1 MTETDP
7 VEGAPTGAP
16 LHIRRVSP
24 ALAATVG
31 VAFLVLLG
39 LGTWQLDRL
48 AWKQDLLARIDVA
61 RTAPAQPLDVVLHRL
76 DQDLDIEFT
85 RVQVDCADYSGRIVY
100 LYSLHEGAPGWRPIT
115 ACRLTSGPNG
125 SILIDLGFQP
135 GEAGAAPSPQ
145 TLTLAPDTPIVGVLR
160 RPSPEPWFERLAPR
174 PPSADGR
181 QWLKRDIPGMA
192 AALGADNP
200 APLML
205 MLESPSGGP
214 GLVAS
219 PLPVGLSNRH
229 LVYAVTWYG
238 LALALAAVYIAKLLR
253 DRKA

>member
-1 MTETDP
+1 MTQTDP
-7 VEGAPTGAP
+7 FEGAPSGAP
-16 LHIRRVSP
+16 SHIRRFSL
-24 ALAATVG
+24 AMAATFAVS
-31 VAFLVLLG
+31 FLILLG
-39 LGTWQLDRL
+39 LGTWQVDRL
-48 AWKQDLLARIDVA
+48 AWKRDLLARIDGA

-76 DQDLDIEFT
+76 DQGLDIEFT
-85 RVQVDCADYSGRIVY
+85 RVQVECADFAGRIVF

-115 ACRLTSGPNG
+115 ACRLNSGPSG

-135 GEAGAAPSPQ
+135 GEAGAGPSPQ
-145 TLTLAPDTPIVGVLR
+145 ALALSPGTPIIGVLR
-160 RPSPEPWFERLAPR
+160 RPSADPWFERMAPR
-174 PPSADGR
+174 PPSTDGER
-181 QWLKRDIPGMA
+181 WLKRDIEGMG
-192 AALGADNP
+192 AALGAANP

-219 PLPVGLSNRH
+219 PLPAGLSNRH
-229 LVYAVTWYG
+229 LEYAVTWYG